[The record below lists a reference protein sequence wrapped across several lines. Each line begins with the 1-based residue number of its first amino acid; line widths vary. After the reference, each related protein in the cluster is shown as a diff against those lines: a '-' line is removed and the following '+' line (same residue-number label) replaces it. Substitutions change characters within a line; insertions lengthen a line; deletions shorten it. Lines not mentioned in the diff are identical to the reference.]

1 MTEVSVVTCKTD
13 EKEILV
19 QEHVQLG
26 VKLETEVIVKQEVV
40 ECFVCLGRSREH
52 CDLSTANTSSGTS
65 LQDFL
70 CKFTNSDLSKST
82 VSSKFV
88 CKTCLNLV
96 NVLEQAEI
104 EYIKLKEEFKSI
116 INKNPLFESSLQD
129 DVSLESIKNECLE
142 SVAENDNDSE
152 DEPLA
157 LTKKKRHRKVDK
169 RKKKSMSDVKHKV
182 VSKENEGWECG
193 ECSAQGSSGGPLA
206 GATHVLLA
214 HTLTSV
220 DQLKKEE
227 SDRSQSPSFTE
238 LDTKFNIKVEGF
250 EDDDNSSNYAPD
262 DRHARNRLR
271 TRGKRKHKEKDPKV
285 VHHCDQCDAKYT
297 SLVRLEHHKR
307 KHDDSKPPYIC
318 EVCGAHYKHKRA
330 CDIHVAMH
338 KGISDWKCE
347 ECNKLFPSKGA
358 LQRHNNIH
366 TGKLNY
372 QCDLCGKSFIHTS
385 SFKMHKLSHSG
396 VKPHSCEVCG
406 LALMTR
412 SHLKR
417 HARVHSGEKR
427 HECPVCGKRFS
438 ERYNLVAHA
447 RSHAEG
453 GAGAGGRGGGR
464 GGRRPAEAVPLLL
477 LPGEVRAALHAGEA
491 CGCRPRPRARATPAH
506 AAEHHEPSVKQLS
519 QISSPAEVGSSW
531 TGAYVAEF
539 GLRTDYTH

>member
-1 MTEVSVVTCKTD
+1 MTEVSVVNCKTD

-40 ECFVCLGRSREH
+40 ECLVCLGRSGEH

-169 RKKKSMSDVKHKV
+169 RKKKSMTDVKHKV

-214 HTLTSV
+214 HTLTSTV

-227 SDRSQSPSFTE
+227 SSDRSQSPNFTE

-262 DRHARNRLR
+262 DSQGRKRLR
-271 TRGKRKHKEKDPKV
+271 TRGKRKHNKDTGHKEKDPKV
-285 VHHCDQCDAKYT
+285 VHHCDQCDANASGT
-297 SLVRLEHHKR
+297 PQAEARRLQAALHLRGVRRPLQAQASLRHTRRHAQGDQRLEVR
-307 KHDDSKPPYIC
+307 
-318 EVCGAHYKHKRA
+318 
-330 CDIHVAMH
+330 
-338 KGISDWKCE
+338 
-347 ECNKLFPSKGA
+347 
-358 LQRHNNIH
+358 
-366 TGKLNY
+366 
-372 QCDLCGKSFIHTS
+372 
-385 SFKMHKLSHSG
+385 G
-396 VKPHSCEVCG
+396 VQQTV
-406 LALMTR
+406 
-412 SHLKR
+412 
-417 HARVHSGEKR
+417 
-427 HECPVCGKRFS
+427 PVQGS
-438 ERYNLVAHA
+438 
-447 RSHAEG
+447 
-453 GAGAGGRGGGR
+453 
-464 GGRRPAEAVPLLL
+464 PAETQQHPHRQAQLSVRPVRQVLHPHVVLQDAQAVPLRR
-477 LPGEVRAALHAGEA
+477 EAAAAAVAGARRRLFRCSFCPERFERRYMLERHAGAAHGRALE
-491 CGCRPRPRARATPAH
+491 RPPPTPRNTMSKLLKAQAQRREHAPTSTDDHGKPSRGNESRPSA
-506 AAEHHEPSVKQLS
+506 KQLS
-519 QISSPAEVGSSW
+519 QISSPGEVGGSW

-539 GLRTDYTH
+539 GLRADYTH